1 MALTGQML
9 LRLPKKRCL
18 SRCASAYV
26 SPARDFLACADRFIR
41 IVCRLLQVIHCRR
54 DRSLFRLCPGQ
65 MSSSFPENRSAMNR
79 YLPRTEP
86 AGILSVRKG
95 TGPAD
100 APSPVLLPIK
110 KAPAF
115 GEPPGP
121 FKERES
127 IGCFQY
133 EIKKSAPPYRFS
145 GDSSRSG
152 ETPKHIDSW
161 STIDIILRV
170 NFSDKTLFEKL
181 YQKSA
186 AFPALFCS
194 YIWALSSAIK
204 LCAGTAPIMR

>member
-1 MALTGQML
+1 MPPAAGHS
-9 LRLPKKRCL
+9 LPQRPL
-18 SRCASAYV
+18 
-26 SPARDFLACADRFIR
+26 FIP
-41 IVCRLLQVIHCRR
+41 
-54 DRSLFRLCPGQ
+54 S
-65 MSSSFPENRSAMNR
+65 
-79 YLPRTEP
+79 LPRADELLIPGKPICYEQVP
-86 AGILSVRKG
+86 APHG
-95 TGPAD
+95 TGRHTVRQKRNRPRRRSVSCPFANKK
-100 APSPVLLPIK
+100 SPGVWG
-110 KAPAF
+110 AAGAF
-115 GEPPGP
+115 QR
-121 FKERES
+121 ERES

-152 ETPKHIDSW
+152 ETPKYIDSW